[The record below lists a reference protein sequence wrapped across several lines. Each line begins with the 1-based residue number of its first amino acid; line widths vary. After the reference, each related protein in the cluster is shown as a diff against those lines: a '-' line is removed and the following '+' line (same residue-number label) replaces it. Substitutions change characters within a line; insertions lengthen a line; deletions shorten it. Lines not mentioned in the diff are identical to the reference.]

1 MPPVTFKR
9 SFPKIV
15 ASVFPSATASDVTI
29 ASPPF
34 DASYTRTMSPFFSS
48 DTVIVSSASTLLF
61 DTVIFSTAGATVVGS
76 ASYFTAT
83 LLLSSLFGFVTV
95 TYTVPPV
102 DTSKSFPV
110 IVASFASFATVAFPN
125 SFPSVDASYTFTTS
139 PSVTSL
145 TVIVSA
151 SPALLFATFT
161 VSTAGATVT
170 SDSYFIAVRVL
181 SNSLSL
187 CTLTYTV
194 PPVAFSKSFFV
205 IVTSTLPS
213 ATASDVAIASPPLDA
228 SYTLTMSPFFNSDT
242 VIVSV
247 SPFLLFII
255 FAFSTESAAVFA
267 DVTSAATAVIDGYV
281 AETSNAELTQ
291 TLAKNFEFLLFILII
306 LPKIIFLLFYSL

>member
-1 MPPVTFKR
+1 M
-9 SFPKIV
+9 
-15 ASVFPSATASDVTI
+15 AA
-29 ASPPF
+29 PPF
-34 DASYTRTMSPFFSS
+34 DASYTRTMSPFFNF
-48 DTVIVSSASTLLF
+48 DTVIASAFPTLLF

-76 ASYFTAT
+76 ASYFTVT

-110 IVASFASFATVAFPN
+110 IVASFLPSATAAEVAFK
-125 SFPSVDASYTFTTS
+125 FPPVDASYIFTIS
-139 PSVTSL
+139 PGANSL